1 MCKAMLETD
10 KARVQFSECYPEE
23 LIQALLVVAAGERK
37 QLYVVGGTV
46 RDLLLERQSNDLDI
60 SVSEGAGEFVRHL
73 IAYLKSGALVDL
85 SGSEE
90 EAARLVWQNM
100 QLDVASFRKGVQ
112 TIEEDLQL
120 RDFTINGMGVRF
132 EQLAAPDGPLE
143 IIDPNG
149 GFADLYSGRLRHCP
163 VAFTDDPV
171 RMLRGYRLQATLGFV
186 FEKETEKEIGG
197 HVSLINTVAAE
208 RNSYELDLIFDSPR
222 TTITLWAMYE
232 TGLLQELLPDLFNGK
247 GVVQPKF
254 HHLDVFEHNMLAL
267 EMMEKIIADPG
278 KYFPG
283 MESRIRL
290 YFDDGSVARGL
301 KWAAL
306 CHDIGKP
313 ETRGMSEKN
322 EGQVTFYGHDE
333 AGREIFSR
341 FAERMRWSNT
351 DKENVAALIS
361 MHMHP
366 FHLCNIARSGELTK
380 RAALKLCKRAGDR
393 LLGLFLLAMSDSLAG
408 QGEKKPEHMEDEIVA
423 LLDNVL
429 NLYEENIKPV
439 LTGPRLL
446 SGRDLIADFELEP
459 SPLFSEIFEKVEL
472 ARVEGEVTDRAQ
484 VMAWVSDFLIKRKTD
499 KKTDDVEQSSPIR
512 LVKEK

>member
-1 MCKAMLETD
+1 MLETD
-10 KARVQFSECYPEE
+10 KARLQFSECYPKE
-23 LIQALLVVAAGERK
+23 LIHALLAVAAEEKK
-37 QLYVVGGTV
+37 QFYVVGGTV
-46 RDLLLERQSNDLDI
+46 RDLLFERQSNDLDI
-60 SVSEGAGEFVRHL
+60 SVSEGACEIVRHL
-73 IAYLKSGALVDL
+73 ASYLKAGTVVDL

-90 EAARLVWQNM
+90 EAARLVWHNV

-120 RDFTINGMGVRF
+120 RDFTINGMGVKF
-132 EQLAAPDGPLE
+132 EQLAAPNGSFE
-143 IIDPNG
+143 IIDPTG
-149 GFADLYSGRLRHCP
+149 GFADLSSGCLRHCP
-163 VAFTDDPV
+163 AAFTDDPV
-171 RMLRGYRLQATLGFV
+171 RMLRGYRLQATLGFIFV
-186 FEKETEKEIGG
+186 KETEKEISE

-222 TTITLWAMYE
+222 TTTTLWAMHE

-283 MESRIRL
+283 MENRIRSYL
-290 YFDDGSVARGL
+290 DDGTVVRGL

-333 AGREIFSR
+333 VGRELFSR
-341 FAERMRWSNT
+341 FAERMRWSNI
-351 DKENVAALIS
+351 DKDNVAALIA

-408 QGEKKPEHMEDEIVA
+408 QGEKKPEHMEDELVE
-423 LLDNVL
+423 LLANVL
-429 NLYEENIKPV
+429 NIYEENIKPV
-439 LTGPRLL
+439 LNGPRLL
-446 SGRDLIADFELEP
+446 SGRDLIADFGLKP

-472 ARVEGEVTDRAQ
+472 ARVEGEVTDRQQA
-484 VMAWVSDFLIKRKTD
+484 MAWVSDYLIKRKSD
-499 KKTDDVEQSSPIR
+499 KKTDDVE
-512 LVKEK
+512 